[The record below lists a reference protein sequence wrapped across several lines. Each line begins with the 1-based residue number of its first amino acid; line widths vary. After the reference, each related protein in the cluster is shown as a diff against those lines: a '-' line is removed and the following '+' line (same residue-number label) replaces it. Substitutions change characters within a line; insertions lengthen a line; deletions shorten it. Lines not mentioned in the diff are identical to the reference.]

1 MEYDIKKIL
10 LSLSRVDNLID
21 DDEHPDFCHEFN
33 MTVIEKIGNLKTRT
47 NDQLIIEKIERLK
60 ELATVRMNATD
71 FDNWKLNDVHELVDD
86 IRELLL
92 SLNYDDNLINDD
104 EHLNFYHQIL
114 IEI

>member
-1 MEYDIKKIL
+1 MIDTNWNMI
-10 LSLSRVDNLID
+10 SRADNLID
-21 DDEHPDFCHEFN
+21 DDEYPDFCHEFN
-33 MTVIEKIGNLKTRT
+33 MTVIEKIENLKTRT

-71 FDNWKLNDVHELVDD
+71 FDNWKFNDIHELVYD

-92 SLNYDDNLINDD
+92 SLNNDDNLINVD
-104 EHLNFYHQIL
+104 EHLNFHHHIL